1 MPSFKTVFASA
12 ALACLASAETIKV
25 TASSDN
31 KFEPDEIKAEKGDVI
46 EFHFEP
52 KNHSVVAGDYRYP
65 CSPLDIGTG
74 FFSGFVPTDDGTA
87 DKVFR
92 VTVNDTEPLP
102 FYSSQGKECPNG
114 MVGIINPSEN
124 KTLDDYKKEA
134 AKLSSGVS
142 PGRAVFGG
150 RLVDEDDADSDDSD
164 SKDSDDKDS
173 SESKDGNDKDNAAGA
188 LGAPLAGILAVG
200 LALIMA

>member
-1 MPSFKTVFASA
+1 MPSFKTIFTSA

-25 TASSDN
+25 TATSDN
-31 KFEPDEIKAEKGDVI
+31 KFDPDEVKAEKGDII

-65 CSPLDIGTG
+65 CSPLDVGTG

-124 KTLDDYKKEA
+124 KTLDEYKKEA

-142 PGRAVFGG
+142 PGRTVVGG
-150 RLVDEDDADSDDSD
+150 KLVDADDADSNDSNN
-164 SKDSDDKDS
+164 KDSDDNDS
-173 SESKDGNDKDNAAGA
+173 SESKDSDDKDNAAGA
-188 LGAPLAGILAVG
+188 LGAPLAGVLAVG

>member
-1 MPSFKTVFASA
+1 M
-12 ALACLASAETIKV
+12 
-25 TASSDN
+25 
-31 KFEPDEIKAEKGDVI
+31 
-46 EFHFEP
+46 
-52 KNHSVVAGDYRYP
+52 
-65 CSPLDIGTG
+65 
-74 FFSGFVPTDDGTA
+74 
-87 DKVFR
+87 FR

-164 SKDSDDKDS
+164 SDDKDS
-173 SESKDGNDKDNAAGA
+173 SESKDGDKDNAAGA

>member
-12 ALACLASAETIKV
+12 AMACLASAETIKV
-25 TASSDN
+25 TATSDN
-31 KFEPDEIKAEKGDVI
+31 KFEPDEIKAEKGDII

-74 FFSGFVPTDDGTA
+74 FFSGFVPTEDGTA
-87 DKVFR
+87 DQVFR

-102 FYSSQGKECPNG
+102 FYSSQGKECPSG
-114 MVGIINPSEN
+114 MVGIINPSDN
-124 KTLDDYKKEA
+124 KTLDEYKKEA

-150 RLVDEDDADSDDSD
+150 KLVDGDDADSDDSD
-164 SKDSDDKDS
+164 DKDS
-173 SESKDGNDKDNAAGA
+173 SKSKDGDKDNAAGA
-188 LGAPLAGILAVG
+188 LGAPLAGVLAVG
-200 LALIMA
+200 LALVMA

>member
-1 MPSFKTVFASA
+1 MPSFKTIFTSA

-25 TASSDN
+25 TATSDN
-31 KFEPDEIKAEKGDVI
+31 KFEPDEVKAEKGDII

-124 KTLDDYKKEA
+124 KTLDDYKEEA
-134 AKLSSGVS
+134 AKLSSGVT
-142 PGRAVFGG
+142 PGRTVFGG
-150 RLVDEDDADSDDSD
+150 KLVDEDDADSDDSD

-173 SESKDGNDKDNAAGA
+173 SESKDGDDKDNAAGA
-188 LGAPLAGILAVG
+188 LGAPLAGVLAVG

>member
-1 MPSFKTVFASA
+1 
-12 ALACLASAETIKV
+12 
-25 TASSDN
+25 
-31 KFEPDEIKAEKGDVI
+31 
-46 EFHFEP
+46 
-52 KNHSVVAGDYRYP
+52 
-65 CSPLDIGTG
+65 
-74 FFSGFVPTDDGTA
+74 
-87 DKVFR
+87 VFR

>member
-1 MPSFKTVFASA
+1 MPSFKTIFTSA

-25 TASSDN
+25 TATSDN
-31 KFEPDEIKAEKGDVI
+31 KFDPDEVKAEKGDII

-65 CSPLDIGTG
+65 CSPLDVGTG

-124 KTLDDYKKEA
+124 KTLDEYKEEA

-142 PGRAVFGG
+142 PGRTVVGG
-150 RLVDEDDADSDDSD
+150 KLVDADDADSDDSD
-164 SKDSDDKDS
+164 SNDKDS
-173 SESKDGNDKDNAAGA
+173 SESKDGDDKDNAAGA
-188 LGAPLAGILAVG
+188 LGAPLAGVLAVG

>member
-1 MPSFKTVFASA
+1 
-12 ALACLASAETIKV
+12 
-25 TASSDN
+25 
-31 KFEPDEIKAEKGDVI
+31 
-46 EFHFEP
+46 
-52 KNHSVVAGDYRYP
+52 
-65 CSPLDIGTG
+65 
-74 FFSGFVPTDDGTA
+74 
-87 DKVFR
+87 
-92 VTVNDTEPLP
+92 
-102 FYSSQGKECPNG
+102 

-173 SESKDGNDKDNAAGA
+173 SESKDGDDKDNAAGA